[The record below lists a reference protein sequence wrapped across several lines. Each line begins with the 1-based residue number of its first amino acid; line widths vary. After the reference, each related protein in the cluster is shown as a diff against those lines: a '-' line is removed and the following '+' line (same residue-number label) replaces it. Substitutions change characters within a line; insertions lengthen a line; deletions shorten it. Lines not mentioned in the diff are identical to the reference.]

1 MRELAYK
8 INIPEKKS
16 FDIVHTLEEARKAKN
31 AGWEV
36 KEILID
42 VPEDVRIRIPAY
54 NVVNGHLELNA
65 TELAGGFA

>member
-16 FDIVHTLEEARKAKN
+16 FDIVYTLEEARKAKN

-54 NVVNGHLELNA
+54 KTVNSHLELNNS
-65 TELAGGFA
+65 ELVGGFA

>member
-8 INIPEKKS
+8 INIPGKKN

-36 KEILID
+36 KEILIP

-54 NVVNGHLELNA
+54 KTVDNHLELNC